1 MGDEPGCPLRFT
13 LSRTCVDGFEMHLI
27 EAGGMHASCSIAA
40 VCAADL
46 VLIIINMEGVRV

>member
-13 LSRTCVDGFEMHLI
+13 LFNPRVDGFEMHLT
-27 EAGGMHASCSIAA
+27 EAAGMHASCSIAA

-46 VLIIINMEGVRV
+46 FLIIINMEGVQV